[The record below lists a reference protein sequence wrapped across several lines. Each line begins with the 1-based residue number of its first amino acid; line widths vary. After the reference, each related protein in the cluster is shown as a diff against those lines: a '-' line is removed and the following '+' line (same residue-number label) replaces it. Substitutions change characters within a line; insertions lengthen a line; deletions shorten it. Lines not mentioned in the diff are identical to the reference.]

1 MGARRVILLL
11 TAVLCGACFLA
22 LDQAGRRVFEAP
34 VRGGRE
40 GASRLHVAAPPGR
53 YAIQVK
59 LRLESP
65 LDRVAVTAAGR
76 TFARRGLR
84 ATDPRQVL
92 SAHLGFVDVGPS
104 GLDAIVETSSGRRPL
119 MGVALEP
126 GRLLSLDAWQRL
138 SGALAVAAGIALLF
152 PLARR
157 SLLVVP
163 AILLLLPVARAACF
177 GVVRYAPGDMRFAF
191 YPWHELSRREW
202 AAGRV
207 ALWNP
212 HAYLGLPHLA
222 NMQTQ
227 IAYPPVTAILA
238 LGASFETR
246 EQIVWILNLVLAG
259 TGAAVLA
266 RRYGASRAGSATAAL
281 LFLTSPPLVNPDAP
295 CMVSATALLPWV
307 LVAAVSRRGLALA
320 AMLALAFL
328 SGHLQTLSYIVTAL
342 AIVIALPPG
351 RGRMGA
357 SRIALAC
364 VLAAFLAAILGLPFL
379 EYAVASTRG
388 AGVAPQHLTRGALS
402 PAAIAEMLDLRW
414 GDRGVAVMPSARV
427 ATSILT
433 GSLSLPLVCLGSG
446 RLLRR
451 GRRTRTLSLLSLSA
465 AGIALALGDFGPFS
479 PLALLAKLPLFAA
492 QRGPMRALR
501 LTVLA
506 FAILAGLG
514 VDRLRA
520 AARLGRGGRPL
531 AIGLVMVAL
540 AGAIVTLAGAADR
553 EVVAGALVHL
563 LLLGAS
569 AFAVRTPRWARRGV
583 GLAVLVFLAAERF
596 DDFWT
601 LVPGGLPSDYASLA
615 GIPGPVRREMREV
628 DIVLGKTN
636 DGLVNGRLSAW
647 GYDPVIP
654 KRTGLLWDR
663 LDPALFVFDAKGRLG
678 SIGSRLQLPA
688 LVTPSG
694 VETLERMGVDR
705 IVVPQRVA
713 GGAATMMA
721 EGRLVPR
728 KSVRGVE
735 ILGLPRARRA
745 TAREGADEIGAAV
758 RDTLPGEVRVVLD
771 RAPQSAGKLVLAD
784 AFFPGWVAR
793 AGGEVR
799 PIRAAD
805 GALREVDLRS
815 GDREV
820 VFRYEPFSYRLGLF
834 LTSLGLAAAAGLAV
848 RAHARF

>member
-11 TAVLCGACFLA
+11 TAVLLCGACFLA

-388 AGVAPQHLTRGALS
+388 ASHRSTSRAEPS

-414 GDRGVAVMPSARV
+414 DRGVAVMPSARV

-433 GSLSLPLVCLGSG
+433 GSLSLPPHAPARKAPCAAADG
-446 RLLRR
+446 REPSRSSRCRRR
-451 GRRTRTLSLLSLSA
+451 GSRWPSETSGSFSLLA
-465 AGIALALGDFGPFS
+465 AAREAL
-479 PLALLAKLPLFAA
+479 LFAA

-514 VDRLRA
+514 VDRSR
-520 AARLGRGGRPL
+520 RPPGPD
-531 AIGLVMVAL
+531 A
-540 AGAIVTLAGAADR
+540 
-553 EVVAGALVHL
+553 E
-563 LLLGAS
+563 
-569 AFAVRTPRWARRGV
+569 AVR
-583 GLAVLVFLAAERF
+583 
-596 DDFWT
+596 
-601 LVPGGLPSDYASLA
+601 S
-615 GIPGPVRREMREV
+615 
-628 DIVLGKTN
+628 
-636 DGLVNGRLSAW
+636 
-647 GYDPVIP
+647 
-654 KRTGLLWDR
+654 
-663 LDPALFVFDAKGRLG
+663 
-678 SIGSRLQLPA
+678 
-688 LVTPSG
+688 PSG
-694 VETLERMGVDR
+694 W
-705 IVVPQRVA
+705 
-713 GGAATMMA
+713 
-721 EGRLVPR
+721 
-728 KSVRGVE
+728 S
-735 ILGLPRARRA
+735 
-745 TAREGADEIGAAV
+745 
-758 RDTLPGEVRVVLD
+758 
-771 RAPQSAGKLVLAD
+771 
-784 AFFPGWVAR
+784 W
-793 AGGEVR
+793 
-799 PIRAAD
+799 
-805 GALREVDLRS
+805 
-815 GDREV
+815 
-820 VFRYEPFSYRLGLF
+820 
-834 LTSLGLAAAAGLAV
+834 
-848 RAHARF
+848 